1 MKIILVMLLLSS
13 PLVFGSSFFGK
24 VSNISWGM
32 NQEDHLLKLDS
43 GRVIFIKNNKIED
56 FINLKM
62 EVYYKIFIDNNNYL
76 KKLIPIYS
84 KVIGLESQVDEYF
97 MPKPFEPT
105 ILKESQQAKNIF
117 LRMRRNYKNSGQCFN
132 RAHIWSFEEFKKYK
146 TKLQKV
152 FLFFTDRYIRLYR
165 FHWWFHVAPL
175 TYVGTLPR
183 VLDRRYATGPLH
195 LKSWSDFFMKSKR
208 SCPLIN
214 NYSDYSLN
222 QQSQHCFLMK
232 SSMYQIIPR
241 DLEKL
246 ELYGEGKEY
255 FTKNDLD
262 KAYKDAFFMPSR

>member
-1 MKIILVMLLLSS
+1 MLLLRS
-13 PLVFGSSFFGK
+13 PIVFGASFYEK
-24 VSNISWGM
+24 ISDISWGV
-32 NQEDHLLKLDS
+32 NKEDHLLKLDS
-43 GRVIFIKNNKIED
+43 GRVVYVKNINFEALSKIKKD
-56 FINLKM
+56 FQ
-62 EVYYKIFIDNNNYL
+62 YKIIIDNRNYL
-76 KKLIPIYS
+76 RKLIPLSS
-84 KVIGLESQVDEYF
+84 KTDEFEPQLDEYF

-132 RAHIWSFEEFKKYK
+132 RAHIWSFEEFKKYR

-175 TYVGTLPR
+175 TYLGTLPR
-183 VLDRRYATGPLH
+183 VLDRRYATGPLQ

-246 ELYGEGKEY
+246 ELYGEGREY
-255 FTKNDLD
+255 FTKNELD
-262 KAYKDAFFMPSR
+262 KAYKDAFFMPSI